1 VTSPSRGHAEVFL
14 HVLVP
19 AYGDSPYLAETLRS
33 VIATGAADL
42 RLTVV
47 DDGTPGNAVAEV
59 CRAAGPSAEYV
70 RLPAH
75 VGVAGAFQACVDLS
89 QGAYTLMMGS
99 DDLMAPGCPAAL
111 RAVIAEYGEPEL
123 ATTRVNVVD
132 GNGADVRPLPDRVK
146 TVLAPKGSGSR
157 LLAGDRLVA
166 SLLTGNWLYF
176 PALAWRTDV
185 LRAHGFRPDMETA
198 LDLDLALRVLL
209 DGGSLAWT
217 PEVVFHYRR
226 HGASVSSRSAASGE
240 RFAEERDLYRWA
252 WEQADAL
259 GWRRSRWAA
268 RLRATSRLHGGLAAV
283 GRFRNRAS
291 AVG

>member
-1 VTSPSRGHAEVFL
+1 VTSSSPGADVFL

-33 VIATGAADL
+33 VLATGVIDL

-59 CRAAGPSAEYV
+59 CRAAGSSAEYV

-75 VGVAGAFQACVDLS
+75 VGVAGAFQACVDHS
-89 QGAYTLMMGS
+89 QGAYTVMMGS
-99 DDLMAPGCPAAL
+99 DDAMAPGYPAAL
-111 RAVIAEYGEPEL
+111 RALITEYGEPEL

-132 GNGADVRPLPDRVK
+132 GSGADVRPLADRVK
-146 TVLAPKGSGSR
+146 AVLAPTGRGSR

-185 LRAHGFRPDMETA
+185 LRSHAFRPDMETA
-198 LDLDLALRVLL
+198 LDLDLELRVLFG
-209 DGGSLAWT
+209 GGSLAWT
-217 PEVVFHYRR
+217 PEVAFQYRR
-226 HGASVSSRSAASGE
+226 HGASVSSRSAVSGE

-252 WEQADAL
+252 WEQAGAL

-268 RLRATSRLHGGLAAV
+268 RLRATSRMHRGVAAISRLRKRVSV
-283 GRFRNRAS
+283 G
-291 AVG
+291 

>member
-1 VTSPSRGHAEVFL
+1 MTSRSPADVFL

-19 AYGDSPYLAETLRS
+19 AYGDSPYLGETLRS
-33 VIATGAADL
+33 VLATGAADV

-70 RLPAH
+70 PLPAH
-75 VGVAGAFQACVDLS
+75 VGVAGAFQACVERS
-89 QGAYTLMMGS
+89 QGEYTVLMGS
-99 DDLMAPGCPAAL
+99 DDVMAPDYPAVL
-111 RAVIAEYGEPEL
+111 RALIAEHGEPEL

-132 GNGADVRPLPDRVK
+132 GTGADVRPLPDRVK
-146 TVLAPKGSGSR
+146 ALLAPKGPGTR
-157 LLAGDRLVA
+157 LLSGDRLVA

-176 PALAWRTDV
+176 PALAWRTDA
-185 LRAHGFRPDMETA
+185 LRAHGFRSDMETA
-198 LDLDLALRVLL
+198 LDLDRELRVLF

-217 PEVVFHYRR
+217 PEVAFHYRR
-226 HGASVSSRSAASGE
+226 HGASVSSRSAVSGV

-252 WEQADAL
+252 WGRAGAL

-268 RLRATSRLHGGLAAV
+268 RLRATSRLHGGLA
-283 GRFRNRAS
+283 GMSRLRNRPS
-291 AVG
+291 AVR

>member
-1 VTSPSRGHAEVFL
+1 VTSPSHADVFL

-33 VIATGAADL
+33 VLATGAADL

-47 DDGTPGNAVAEV
+47 DDGTPGDAVAEV
-59 CRAAGPSAEYV
+59 CRAAGPSVEYL

-75 VGVAGAFQACVDLS
+75 AGVAGAFQACVDRS

-99 DDLMAPGCPAAL
+99 DDVMAPGYPAAL
-111 RAVIAEYGEPEL
+111 RALVAEYGAPEV
-123 ATTRVNVVD
+123 ATTRVNVVE
-132 GNGADVRPLPDRVK
+132 GRGADVRPLPDRVMA
-146 TVLAPKGSGSR
+146 VLAPKGASTR

-209 DGGSLAWT
+209 DGGSLAWA
-217 PEVVFHYRR
+217 PEVAFHYRR
-226 HGASVSSRSAASGE
+226 HAASVSSRTAVSGE
-240 RFAEERDLYRWA
+240 RFTEERALYRWA
-252 WEQADAL
+252 SEQSGAL
-259 GWRRSRWAA
+259 GWRRSRRAA

-283 GRFRNRAS
+283 SRLRSRVS
-291 AVG
+291 VGG